1 MSGRTLVR
9 GDGTPLWQQLL
20 ADLRRRLE
28 DGEFDAALP
37 GEFALAAEYGVSR
50 YTVREALRRMRE
62 DGAVVAGRGRVARPA
77 GPGGRAG
84 DIEQPL
90 DEPYSLYVAVEAAG
104 RTQRSVVRTFEV
116 RADGVIAT
124 RMGLEESTPLVH
136 LERLRL
142 ADGEPLAVDR
152 VWLPEAVAAPLL
164 DVDFT
169 HTGLYP
175 EYRRR
180 CGIRVDGGDENIR
193 AVIPGRGEQELLGIG
208 ADVAVLSIERLGLS
222 GDRPVEWRHT
232 LVRGDRFSVT
242 ARFSAH
248 AGYRVDLAESGT
260 DTPTPPRVS
269 TP

>member
-1 MSGRTLVR
+1 MGGRTLVR
-9 GDGTPLWQQLL
+9 AGGTPLWQQLL

-28 DGEFDAALP
+28 DGEFSTALP
-37 GEFALAAEYGVSR
+37 AELTLASEYAVSR
-50 YTVREALRRMRE
+50 HTVREALRRMRD
-62 DGAVVAGRGRVARPA
+62 DGAVVASRGRVARPA
-77 GPGGRAG
+77 VAEP
-84 DIEQPL
+84 IEQPL
-90 DEPYSLYVAVEAAG
+90 DEPYSLYVAVEATG
-104 RTQRSVVRTFEV
+104 RTQRSVVHSFDV
-116 RADGVIAT
+116 RRDGVVAA

-142 ADGEPLAVDR
+142 ADSEPLAVDR
-152 VWLPEAVAAPLL
+152 VWLPEELAAPLL

-193 AVIPGRGEQELLGIG
+193 AVVPGPGERDLLGIG
-208 ADVAVLSIERLGLS
+208 AETAVLSIERLGLS

-242 ARFSAH
+242 ARFSAR
-248 AGYRVDLAESGT
+248 AGYRVDLVDPS
-260 DTPTPPRVS
+260 
-269 TP
+269 

>member
-1 MSGRTLVR
+1 MAGRSLVR

-28 DGEFDAALP
+28 DGEFAAALP
-37 GEFALAAEYGVSR
+37 GEFALAAEYAVSR

-62 DGAVVAGRGRVARPA
+62 DGAVVASRGRVARPA
-77 GPGGRAG
+77 GPAA
-84 DIEQPL
+84 IEQPL

-116 RADGVIAT
+116 RADGVVAA

-142 ADGEPLAVDR
+142 ADAEPLAVDR
-152 VWLPEAVAAPLL
+152 VWLPEDLAAPLL
-164 DVDFT
+164 DVDFS

-180 CGIRVDGGDENIR
+180 CGIRVDGGSENIR
-193 AVIPGRGEQELLGIG
+193 AVIPGRGEQELLGIDDG
-208 ADVAVLSIERLGLS
+208 VAALSIERLGLA
-222 GDRPVEWRHT
+222 GGRPVEWRHT

-242 ARFSAH
+242 AQFSAR
-248 AGYRVDLAESGT
+248 AGYRVDLSE
-260 DTPTPPRVS
+260 PTADRPAGR
-269 TP
+269 